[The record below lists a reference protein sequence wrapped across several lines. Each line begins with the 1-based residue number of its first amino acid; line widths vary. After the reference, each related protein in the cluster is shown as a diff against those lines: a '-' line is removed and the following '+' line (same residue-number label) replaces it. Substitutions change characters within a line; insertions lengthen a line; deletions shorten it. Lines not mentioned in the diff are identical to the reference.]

1 VSRRLITAITST
13 FLVSVGLIAGYLASA
28 GAVSAMPAPAP
39 DGGGVLPNV
48 ASPAP
53 SITVVQ
59 HSSSVWAFVVVAVV
73 AVLATLT
80 LSLAVGSI
88 RRSRRRL
95 QPA

>member
-1 VSRRLITAITST
+1 MSRRLITTVTSSV
-13 FLVSVGLIAGYLASA
+13 LVSVGLIVGYLASA

-39 DGGGVLPNV
+39 DGGGAFPNI

-53 SITVVQ
+53 TITVV
-59 HSSSVWAFVVVAVV
+59 HHGSSVWPFVLVALVAVAATLAASV
-73 AVLATLT
+73 AVA
-80 LSLAVGSI
+80 SI

>member
-1 VSRRLITAITST
+1 MSRRLITAITST
-13 FLVSVGLIAGYLASA
+13 LLVSVGLIAGYLASA

-39 DGGGVLPNV
+39 DGGGLPNV

-73 AVLATLT
+73 AVVATLT